1 MAALQRL
8 LNARGMNKEAPS
20 EEDQRRNDAKMQ
32 AMGYSISP
40 PIPTR
45 LKSSRSEDQGQRPIH
60 SKFNETDFSQH
71 SLYRGL
77 GDHGNSFDDP
87 SRPQLSRSATD
98 DHLHQSY
105 VMDESRSGAD
115 VSSYYEDGEQSPAL
129 SPALNKHLALRPL
142 DPQRH
147 QPQQQQ
153 PGQAKHGRHRSR
165 SATEDNI
172 YYGGDREDNATSKEH
187 RKHKP
192 RQGSLAGG
200 STKPLPE
207 KRSDEKI
214 KERTIQLLRDQQQTP
229 TQNSSVCAAAFAHF
243 YEAQANALTI
253 QGRFNPQALA
263 VPDNEATKV
272 AHTLSG
278 SDGSPTDSAG
288 TSISSSIGEGA
299 PGKHGRKRSRDLDY
313 SLHQLAGMDY
323 QQLQTESFDHVP
335 GLVPYHGLPEASL
348 PLRERLR
355 NIYPDKTHKDKA
367 ARAKAFFASLTID
380 QYEEC
385 GDLLLDG
392 FRDVMDKLRE
402 ARRQKRQAAKTT
414 GGKEDGRADREEGG
428 VGGEEE
434 GGVRVGAGKAEECR
448 DGGCQ
453 AYQVEVTDFVYIF
466 YYFDYCVFYDFHILI
481 NIGWRRSLTVA
492 I

>member
-1 MAALQRL
+1 MSALRQL
-8 LNARGMNKEAPS
+8 LNARGINKEIPS
-20 EEDQRRNDAKMQ
+20 EEDQRRIDAKMQ

-45 LKSSRSEDQGQRPIH
+45 LKSSRSEDQGHRPFH
-60 SKFNETDFSQH
+60 SKFNDGDFAQH
-71 SLYRGL
+71 PLYRGG
-77 GDHGNSFDDP
+77 GDHGNSFDDS

-105 VMDESRSGAD
+105 AMDESRSGVD

-142 DPQRH
+142 DPHGH
-147 QPQQQQ
+147 QQQQQ
-153 PGQAKHGRHRSR
+153 PSQAKHGRHRSR

-172 YYGGDREDNATSKEH
+172 YYGGDREDNTANKEH
-187 RKHKP
+187 RRHKP
-192 RQGSLAGG
+192 RQESVAGG

-214 KERTIQLLRDQQQTP
+214 KERTIQLLRDHQQAS
-229 TQNSSVCAAAFAHF
+229 TQNSNVCAATIWLFH
-243 YEAQANALTI
+243 EAQANALTL
-253 QGRFNPQALA
+253 QARFNPQALA

-288 TSISSSIGEGA
+288 TSISSSIGEGT
-299 PGKHGRKRSRDLDY
+299 PGKHSRKRSRDLDY
-313 SLHQLAGMDY
+313 GLHQLAEMDY

-335 GLVPYHGLPEASL
+335 GLVPYHGLPDPSL
-348 PLRERLR
+348 PLSERLR

-392 FRDVMDKLRE
+392 FRDVMDRLRE
-402 ARRQKRQAAKTT
+402 ARRQKRQAARKMEEQIA
-414 GGKEDGRADREEGG
+414 KREEWVGKKRG
-428 VGGEEE
+428 VCELELG
-434 GGVRVGAGKAEECR
+434 RLKSAGTAVVKPIKSR
-448 DGGCQ
+448 
-453 AYQVEVTDFVYIF
+453 
-466 YYFDYCVFYDFHILI
+466 
-481 NIGWRRSLTVA
+481 
-492 I
+492 